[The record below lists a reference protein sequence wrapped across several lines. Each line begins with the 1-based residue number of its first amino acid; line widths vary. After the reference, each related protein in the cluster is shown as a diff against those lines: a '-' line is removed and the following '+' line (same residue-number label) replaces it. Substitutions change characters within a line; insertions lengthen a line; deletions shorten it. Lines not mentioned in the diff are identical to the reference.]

1 MRNAG
6 GHQGENKRQWKKVN
20 NNTYDIRC
28 SRAKQR
34 QNKLQKIVLHLQSS
48 CSLLIR
54 PIVVIQRSRCLRRLA
69 FHDSLYF
76 VWTIYKYY
84 RELRI

>member
-20 NNTYDIRC
+20 NNTYDIRS

-34 QNKLQKIVLHLQSS
+34 QNNVQKIVLHLQS
-48 CSLLIR
+48 CFLLIT

-69 FHDSLYF
+69 FHDSIYF
-76 VWTIYKYY
+76 VWAIYKYY